1 MMEKMT
7 MHNCVFS
14 VRLNLRITWHR
25 LLFMLQT
32 VILHQQH
39 ILTLTQLLHQLVDN
53 KTLLTNLLSHLR
65 SAFQFEVKC
74 DNGSMTMM

>member
-1 MMEKMT
+1 MRL
-7 MHNCVFS
+7 FS
-14 VRLNLRITWHR
+14 AFKSTDNLA
-25 LLFMLQT
+25 QT
-32 VILHQQH
+32 VVYVADSYSASTACFNTNTTASSIV
-39 ILTLTQLLHQLVDN
+39 VDN